1 MKICSVTLR
10 AKDRPLLV
18 CLWHH
23 ALIFHFVAGGLRLV
37 RGDHRFNVARH
48 VTKIDRP
55 VFLKSSRLFEVGG
68 QLADQFAILSS
79 MSSFSSLALSS
90 FIG

>member
-1 MKICSVTLR
+1 MHSSSILWLTAYGLCVEITASTSR
-10 AKDRPLLV
+10 AMLPRSTGQFFEKFALV
-18 CLWHH
+18 
-23 ALIFHFVAGGLRLV
+23 
-37 RGDHRFNVARH
+37 
-48 VTKIDRP
+48 
-55 VFLKSSRLFEVGG
+55 EVGG